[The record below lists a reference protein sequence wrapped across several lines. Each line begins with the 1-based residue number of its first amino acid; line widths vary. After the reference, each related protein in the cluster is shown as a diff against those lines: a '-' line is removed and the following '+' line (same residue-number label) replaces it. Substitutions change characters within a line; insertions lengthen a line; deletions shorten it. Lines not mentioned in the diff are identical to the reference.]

1 MNNFQKNAAL
11 SLGTIFVVALIW
23 GIITIKQ
30 ENKMTRESIEQ
41 ASRSA
46 TKNTTRDV
54 GENAQGPIKGP
65 LEILKDKPAIQK
77 DSPTTKPEKNKHD
90 NNDSAQKE
98 YKDVVDS
105 VFDVF
110 NKTIKG
116 VDEVSQKILGLTL
129 EEELLIGK
137 EVHKQIS
144 KEIKLATNSEKLVDR
159 IKLLSKSILEMRSRK
174 EIPYKFFVVKSDEVN
189 AFAHVGG
196 YIYIN
201 QGLIDFFASDAELQ
215 FVIGHEIAHVDLKH
229 CTKKIA
235 YAARAQQVG
244 GNIAEN
250 MATLAYATISLGYS
264 KEDEFEADETS
275 FQWLI
280 KNKLSRD
287 KALLGVRKLVVL
299 SEKNEQNRTPGNV
312 KPNDILTKIDNHFS
326 THPQASE
333 RLLRLEK
340 LKD

>member
-11 SLGTIFVVALIW
+11 SLGMIFVVALIW

-30 ENKMTRESIEQ
+30 ESKMTRESVEQ
-41 ASRSA
+41 VSKGA
-46 TKNTTRDV
+46 TKNTARDV
-54 GENAQGPIKGP
+54 GENAPSPIKGP
-65 LEILKDKPAIQK
+65 LEILKDEAVVKK
-77 DSPTTKPEKNKHD
+77 DSPATKDPKNKHD
-90 NNDSAQKE
+90 NYDSAQNNK
-98 YKDVVDS
+98 KGIADN

-110 NKTIKG
+110 NKAVKG
-116 VDEVSQKILGLTL
+116 VDEVGQKILGLTL

-144 KEIKLATNSEKLVDR
+144 KEIKLANSEKLVDK

-201 QGLIDFFASDAELQ
+201 QGLIDFFTSDAELQ

-235 YAARAQQVG
+235 YAARAQQIG

-250 MATLAYATISLGYS
+250 MATLAYSTISLGYS

-287 KALLGVRKLVVL
+287 KALLGVRKLVFL
-299 SEKNEQNRTPGNV
+299 SEKTDQNRIPGNV
-312 KPNDILTKIDNHFS
+312 KPNDILAKIDNHFS
-326 THPQASE
+326 THPPASE

>member
-1 MNNFQKNAAL
+1 MNNFQKNVAL
-11 SLGTIFVVALIW
+11 SLAMIFVVALIW

-30 ENKMTRESIEQ
+30 ESKMTRESVEQ
-41 ASRSA
+41 ASRGA

-54 GENAQGPIKGP
+54 GENTQGPIKGP
-65 LEILKDKPAIQK
+65 LEISKDEAVVKK
-77 DSPTTKPEKNKHD
+77 DSPTTKTEKNKPD
-90 NNDSAQKE
+90 NYDSAQKDN
-98 YKDVVDS
+98 KDVVDN

-110 NKTIKG
+110 NKAIKG
-116 VDEVSQKILGLTL
+116 VDEVGQKILGLTL
-129 EEELLIGK
+129 EEELLLGK
-137 EVHKQIS
+137 EVHKQVS
-144 KEIKLATNSEKLVDR
+144 KEIKFVNDEKLIDK
-159 IKLLSKSILEMRSRK
+159 IKLLSKPILEMRSRK
-174 EIPYKFFVVKSDEVN
+174 EITYNFFLIKSDEVN

-235 YAARAQQVG
+235 YTARAQQVG
-244 GNIAEN
+244 GNIAESI
-250 MATLAYATISLGYS
+250 ATLAYSTISLGYS

-299 SEKNEQNRTPGNV
+299 SEKTDQNRIPGNV

-326 THPQASE
+326 THPPASE